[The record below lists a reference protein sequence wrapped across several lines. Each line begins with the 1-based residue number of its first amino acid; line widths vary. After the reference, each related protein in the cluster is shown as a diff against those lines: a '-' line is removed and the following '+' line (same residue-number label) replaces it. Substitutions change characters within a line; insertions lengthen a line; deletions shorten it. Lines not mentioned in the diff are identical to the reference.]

1 MIEREF
7 IKTKIKNLRIRQRI
21 NDVVTKSAGCGNITI
36 EKTPMGEKIIVD
48 TVRPGI
54 VIGRGSKVWG
64 KVTFRKYPGSTIS
77 IDNNVYII
85 SSPLRYSFNIYPLT
99 KLQTLSKSAE
109 IKIGKN
115 VAFNS
120 LTILARSTTISIGDG
135 TLIGGNCQIFDTD
148 GHQLWPADKRFNTPD
163 FDGDRSV
170 SIGKNVFVG
179 LNVLIMKGVEIGDNS
194 IIAAGSVVT
203 RSIPKDCVAAGIP
216 AKVISTH

>member
-1 MIEREF
+1 VEIFSLRRLVLIFKKYRKIDLIIF
-7 IKTKIKNLRIRQRI
+7 IYEWFFFYLLRII
-21 NDVVTKSAGCGNITI
+21 STSFFYLKCKVY
-36 EKTPMGEKIIVD
+36 
-48 TVRPGI
+48 GI